1 MSFSLITLFDSFIRF
16 ANKFYNKIELFAAKR
31 KGFLWALVVLACF
44 GIILFL
50 NVLTPMIG
58 DDLAYLYIFG
68 TKEPV
73 GGIGDII
80 DSQVNHYKWWG
91 GRSVV
96 HVIAQALLQLPNLLA
111 DVLNALVYIGFAFL
125 IYFHIKGRGTKHS
138 LSLFVLIN
146 LAIWFLI
153 PMFGDTILWLTGS
166 ANYLWGTSIILLFL
180 LPYRLYEGKKW
191 STQKH
196 ILMSILLFVFGIVA
210 GWTNENTV
218 AGMIVMILLL
228 LLYFHAQKWN
238 IPPAFFIGIVGILIG
253 YAIMILAPGN
263 LFRARHT
270 PDTTIMLVLYR
281 AFLYTKYLFVNYGV
295 LIILY
300 LVSFILLEKNTSN
313 KSSIKLS
320 FIYIIGA
327 LAAIYAMIF
336 SPQFPP
342 RAWFGVVSY
351 LLIALGM
358 ILYHLDWNNESLKK
372 VRFSLILISFVAF
385 LFSSFDAT
393 RDIYRAQ
400 QVSKERLELAKA
412 AVVVGDEVCYFER
425 FVPNTTYVHGEDE
438 ETHMLLSYYYGI
450 FIEYK
455 DKD

>member
-1 MSFSLITLFDSFIRF
+1 MGFSLITLFDSFIRF
-16 ANKFYNKIELFAAKR
+16 ANKFYNKIELIAER
-31 KGFLWALVVLACF
+31 KKTLLWGLVILSCF

-50 NVLTPMIG
+50 NILTPMIG

-68 TKEPV
+68 TKESV
-73 GGIGDII
+73 SSIGDII
-80 DSQVNHYKWWG
+80 HSQVNHYKWWG

-96 HVIAQALLQLPNLLA
+96 HAIAQALLQMPSLVA
-111 DVLNALVYIGFAFL
+111 DVLNTMVYIGFAFL
-125 IYFHIKGRGTKHS
+125 IYFHIKGRSAKHS

-146 LAIWFLI
+146 LAIWFLM
-153 PMFGDTILWLTGS
+153 PMYGDTILWLTGS

-180 LPYRLYEGKKW
+180 LPYRLYDGTKW
-191 STQKH
+191 STTKH

-218 AGMIVMILLL
+218 AGMIVVILLL
-228 LLYFHAQKWN
+228 LLYFRAQKWN
-238 IPPAFFIGIVGILIG
+238 IPPAFFIGIAGVLIG

-270 PDTTIMLVLYR
+270 PDTTIMMIFYR
-281 AFLYTKYLFVNYGV
+281 AFLYTKYLFVNYGA

-300 LVSFILLEKNTSN
+300 IVSFILLEKNTSN
-313 KSSIKLS
+313 KSPINLS
-320 FIYIIGA
+320 FIYIIGV

-342 RAWFGVVSY
+342 RAWFGVISY
-351 LLIALGM
+351 LLIALGI
-358 ILYHLDWNNESLKK
+358 ILYHLDWNTENLKK
-372 VRFSLILISFVAF
+372 MRFSLIFVAFVAF

-393 RDIYRAQ
+393 KDIYRAQ
-400 QVSKERLELAKA
+400 QVSKERLELAKTAVA
-412 AVVVGDEVCYFER
+412 AGDEVCFFER
-425 FVPNTTYVHGEDE
+425 FVPHTRYVHGEDE
-438 ETHMLLSYYYGI
+438 ETNMLLSYYYGI

-455 DKD
+455 DRD